1 MKPGEYDHT
10 IETRIKVHR
19 RISKSLTYDMQ
30 NKGYKSFVDIIRERI
45 YSPDAV
51 DSPNPLNPK
60 VTSPTTISPK
70 KSNNNNSCSNNSS
83 SKKKIDRSS
92 NSDKK
97 ISRIGSFFNLDND
110 DMIPDSNKDDEE
122 ILNDISLELKNL
134 NMYCDY
140 STPTHLKLAPLRVQE
155 KALQKGI
162 SLASLVKVISFFLYQ
177 YISYNS
183 NIYSNNS
190 NNYIII
196 QVILVVV

>member
-1 MKPGEYDHT
+1 MDPYYRIDFNGLLPGEYDHT
-10 IETRIKVHR
+10 IKTRIKVHR
-19 RISKSLTYDMQ
+19 RISKSLTYDMH
-30 NKGYKSFVDIIRERI
+30 NKGNKSFVDIIRERI
-45 YSPDAV
+45 YSPDDV

-60 VTSPTTISPK
+60 IASPTTISPK
-70 KSNNNNSCSNNSS
+70 KTNNSNNSSS

-97 ISRIGSFFNLDND
+97 ISRIASFFNLDND
-110 DMIPDSNKDDEE
+110 DMIHDPNKDDEE

-162 SLASLVKVISFFLYQ
+162 SLASLVKVISFLLY
-177 YISYNS
+177 
-183 NIYSNNS
+183 
-190 NNYIII
+190 
-196 QVILVVV
+196 

>member
-1 MKPGEYDHT
+1 MDPYYRIDFDGLLMKPGEYDHT
-10 IETRIKVHR
+10 IKTRIKVHR
-19 RISKSLTYDMQ
+19 RISKSLTYDMH
-30 NKGYKSFVDIIRERI
+30 NKGNKSFVDIIRERI

-70 KSNNNNSCSNNSS
+70 KSNNNNSS

-162 SLASLVKVISFFLYQ
+162 SLASLVKVISFFLYHIILI
-177 YISYNS
+177 YIL
-183 NIYSNNS
+183 
-190 NNYIII
+190 IIATI
-196 QVILVVV
+196 IL